1 MLAIYKKELH
11 SYFTSVLGWVFIAF
25 FLVMT
30 GLYFVLYNL
39 INGIINFSYVYDGI
53 QMIFVFLLV
62 PVLTMRSVA
71 EENRQ
76 KTDQLLYTAPIS
88 ITKIIAG
95 KYLALITLLA
105 AAMAIVCTYPL
116 LFNNLIGKAA
126 SNGETVDFA
135 VAYGSTFGFFLLG
148 AAYIAIGLFISSMT
162 ESQVIAAVASGIIM
176 IFTYLMSGIAGLLPA
191 DGIFHFYF
199 LAVLILIL
207 AVVLYFWI
215 HNGWLAAAVGL
226 AAEGLL
232 AAVYLF
238 FSDRF
243 TNLISNILE
252 HISITDRYSNFT
264 LGIFDGSA
272 LIYYLSV
279 SFLFVFLTIQRIQ
292 KKRYN
297 R

>member
-1 MLAIYKKELH
+1 MLSIYKKELH

-232 AAVYLF
+232 AAAYLF

>member
-39 INGIINFSYVYDGI
+39 INGIINFSYVYDGV

-116 LFNNLIGKAA
+116 LFNNLIGKAV

-232 AAVYLF
+232 AAAYLF

-243 TNLISNILE
+243 TNLISNVLE
-252 HISITDRYSNFT
+252 HISITDRYTNFT

>member
-135 VAYGSTFGFFLLG
+135 VAYGSTFG
-148 AAYIAIGLFISSMT
+148 
-162 ESQVIAAVASGIIM
+162 
-176 IFTYLMSGIAGLLPA
+176 
-191 DGIFHFYF
+191 
-199 LAVLILIL
+199 
-207 AVVLYFWI
+207 
-215 HNGWLAAAVGL
+215 
-226 AAEGLL
+226 
-232 AAVYLF
+232 
-238 FSDRF
+238 
-243 TNLISNILE
+243 
-252 HISITDRYSNFT
+252 
-264 LGIFDGSA
+264 
-272 LIYYLSV
+272 
-279 SFLFVFLTIQRIQ
+279 
-292 KKRYN
+292 
-297 R
+297 